1 MGTPFRTLV
10 TESPTRLSL
19 RGEPGFLARN
29 RRISSCEPDVIA
41 SGRMGGHDI
50 VVERLYVP

>member
-1 MGTPFRTLV
+1 MGTPFLTLV